1 MDGETHFMAKLRRST
16 EAGTLL
22 HKNGSFSSFVEDW
35 DRSQNAKGYQ
45 MKRRAK
51 FLNPKL
57 NGIELENANFT
68 KVEG

>member
-35 DRSQNAKGYQ
+35 DRSQNANGYQ

-57 NGIELENANFT
+57 NVIELENANFT
-68 KVEG
+68 KV

>member
-35 DRSQNAKGYQ
+35 DRSQNANGYQ

-57 NGIELENANFT
+57 NVIELENANFT

>member
-35 DRSQNAKGYQ
+35 DRSQNANGYQ
-45 MKRRAK
+45 MKRRAQ
-51 FLNPKL
+51 
-57 NGIELENANFT
+57 II
-68 KVEG
+68 